1 MNPKAII
8 TDYNKEFVSNRKL
21 KKDSFLLNIKSTYS
35 ILLTVVVAL
44 LLYYVWI
51 LNVNATK
58 GYNIRQLEIEKRNLL
73 MEKELLDVKIAEL
86 ESLDN
91 ILNKEDTKWME
102 KAEDNDFLVIK
113 NNVAYTYVD

>member
-58 GYNIRQLEIEKRNLL
+58 
-73 MEKELLDVKIAEL
+73 
-86 ESLDN
+86 
-91 ILNKEDTKWME
+91 
-102 KAEDNDFLVIK
+102 
-113 NNVAYTYVD
+113 